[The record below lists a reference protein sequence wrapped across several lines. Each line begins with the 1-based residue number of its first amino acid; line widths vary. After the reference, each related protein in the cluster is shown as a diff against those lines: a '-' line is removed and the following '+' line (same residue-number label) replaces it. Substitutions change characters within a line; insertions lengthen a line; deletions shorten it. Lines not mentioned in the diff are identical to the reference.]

1 MKDIPK
7 EAPILSEIVDSNDE
21 YKILKALRMKLAVTL
36 DRTTSARDIASLCK
50 QLREVNEKLK
60 ILEADNQDSLIEE
73 MILKKQREGRVVR
86 IGSKRAD
93 YTE

>member
-1 MKDIPK
+1 MKNIPK
-7 EAPILSEIVDSNDE
+7 EAPILSEIVNSNDE
-21 YKILKALRMKLAVTL
+21 YKILEALRMKLAVTL

-50 QLREVNEKLK
+50 QLREVNEKMETIK
-60 ILEADNQDSLIEE
+60 PDNQDALIEE
-73 MILKKQREGRVVR
+73 MILKKQREGRAVR